1 MNYQR
6 FDRHSAFTPE
16 MMTLTRNAIA
26 NSNNNRLTNMLYGL
40 YDGYLYNDLLELA
53 ISSEVDADT
62 IEGIKGLVKS
72 IEMYIKLH
80 TETV

>member
-1 MNYQR
+1 MNYQT

-16 MMTLTRNAIA
+16 MMTLTRNAIT
-26 NSNNNRLTNMLYGL
+26 NSNNNHLTNMLYGL
-40 YDGYLYNDLLELA
+40 YDGYLYNDLLKVA
-53 ISSEVDADT
+53 MSSRSDAST